1 MKKISLLLFC
11 IFEMFFLPVW
21 GEEVDFAEVTQ
32 GSETNSGTDSFADS
46 GEVETF
52 FESDFDDSFDD
63 LFSSAE
69 DEVVEN
75 QTIPTTQE
83 TDTTQPAPT
92 NMFYVPLKFT
102 GSAEIDVGL
111 GNVWDATGYH
121 FVPGFE
127 FSNTLSFTARISKNL
142 GIQGSFDMSLPKFS
156 FTVSEL
162 YFDYL
167 IFDRLYLFGG
177 KREITWGYPRLF
189 SANIL
194 EDAVDNIVLSLDL
207 PVWTGSFS
215 AVFLY
220 PPDKFD
226 SMNVGSMSV
235 VGAAEFVI
243 FDTAIKLFGRKNP
256 SLESYDNPEKYVGH
270 IGGMEIKRSFWGV
283 DTYIQTLFVTKDLS
297 QLNNNYGYQKV
308 NTVFGF
314 YKWWET
320 TPKVGFN
327 VEYQHTYTPHE
338 ETVQSHRVS
347 FAGGVSRL
355 GKNKNTKIGI
365 EWNHLFVKNE
375 GDVTLACVVNGLFP
389 HAEWQS
395 GLEILY
401 GGAHSKQP
409 KITLGTGL
417 KIKFDY

>member
-1 MKKISLLLFC
+1 MKKLSLLLFC

-83 TDTTQPAPT
+83 TDATQPAPA

-102 GSAEIDVGL
+102 GSAKIDVGL

-177 KREITWGYPRLF
+177 KRKITWGYPRLF

-283 DTYIQTLFVTKDLS
+283 DSYISISQPRESPPGQVCAQHGPALGVLCGRPEAPACPPGLKQRRLCRPVRELRSRRHMVRLPFYLS
-297 QLNNNYGYQKV
+297 EKRG
-308 NTVFGF
+308 
-314 YKWWET
+314 
-320 TPKVGFN
+320 
-327 VEYQHTYTPHE
+327 
-338 ETVQSHRVS
+338 
-347 FAGGVSRL
+347 
-355 GKNKNTKIGI
+355 
-365 EWNHLFVKNE
+365 E
-375 GDVTLACVVNGLFP
+375 GDEDFACG
-389 HAEWQS
+389 
-395 GLEILY
+395 
-401 GGAHSKQP
+401 
-409 KITLGTGL
+409 
-417 KIKFDY
+417 